1 MLNLKT
7 IIVPNAFIPLNYR
20 LDIFSQC
27 FWGMKDD
34 PGKLI
39 NFQYSRYYPQSA
51 VEGED
56 TKFWYGSVISERTV
70 ECVSTVHSHIPGMIL
85 LRTGLHG
92 TCWKIRKQDDDRD
105 ENSDYFQ
112 EKIPFSL
119 L

>member
-1 MLNLKT
+1 
-7 IIVPNAFIPLNYR
+7 
-20 LDIFSQC
+20 
-27 FWGMKDD
+27 
-34 PGKLI
+34 
-39 NFQYSRYYPQSA
+39 
-51 VEGED
+51 
-56 TKFWYGSVISERTV
+56 
-70 ECVSTVHSHIPGMIL
+70 MIL